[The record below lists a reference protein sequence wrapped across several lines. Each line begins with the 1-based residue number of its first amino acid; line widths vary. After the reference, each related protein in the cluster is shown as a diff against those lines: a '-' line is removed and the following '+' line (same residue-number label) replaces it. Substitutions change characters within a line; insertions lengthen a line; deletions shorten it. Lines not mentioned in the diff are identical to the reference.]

1 MFFFSF
7 LIGVFGV
14 IWGRI
19 KFPIPNFDDMKTRA
33 AVLYEMG
40 LAQPYAE
47 SLPLVI
53 AEITLAPPGPG
64 EVLVEIRAAGL
75 CHSDLSVVDGSRPRV
90 MPMVLGHEASGIVRE
105 VGPTT
110 GAPEF
115 APGDQVVFSW
125 VPVCGRCRF
134 CVSGRGAL
142 CEPGGAANI
151 AGTLLNGAR
160 RFTESRSQPP
170 QACNHHLGV
179 SAFSQFTVAAQES
192 LVKIDDSLPLEV
204 AALFGC
210 AVMTGV
216 GAVLNTAS
224 LPSGSSAAIFGMG
237 GVGLS
242 AVMGARAAGAFP
254 IIAVD
259 RVPDKLNLAR
269 EFGATHTI
277 NAGQDDPVAAIK
289 EVGHGGADYAFESV
303 GSEAVLIQAYE
314 STRRGGTTITI
325 GLPAPN
331 KMFTVPALGIVAE
344 ERTIKGSYM
353 GSCVPRRDIPRF
365 IDMYQAGILP
375 VDKLHTHTLQL
386 EQINAGFDRLAQAQ
400 AVRQIIEF

>member
-1 MFFFSF
+1 
-7 LIGVFGV
+7 
-14 IWGRI
+14 
-19 KFPIPNFDDMKTRA
+19 MKTRA

-40 LAQPYAE
+40 LAQPYAQ
-47 SLPLVI
+47 SLPFVVD
-53 AEITLAPPGPG
+53 EITLAPPGPG

-105 VGPTT
+105 VGPT
-110 GAPEF
+110 AAEASEF
-115 APGDQVVFSW
+115 APGDHVVFSW
-125 VPVCGRCRF
+125 VPVCGRCHY

-142 CEPGGAANI
+142 CEPGGAANV

-160 RFTESRSQPP
+160 RFTDTRSKPP
-170 QACNHHLGV
+170 QVCSHHLGV
-179 SAFSQFTVAAQES
+179 SAFSQFTVAARES
-192 LVKIDDSLPLEV
+192 LVKIDSELPFDI

-216 GAVLNTAS
+216 GAVLNTARVQA
-224 LPSGSSAAIFGMG
+224 GSSAAVFGMG

-242 AVMGARAAGAFP
+242 AVMGASAAGAFP

-259 RVPDKLNLAR
+259 RVADKLELAR
-269 EFGATHTI
+269 ELGATHTI
-277 NAGQDDPVAAIK
+277 NAAEDDAVAAIR
-289 EVGHGGADYAFESV
+289 GIGSGGADYAFESV
-303 GSEAVLIQAYE
+303 GNAAVLIQAYE

-331 KMFTVPALGIVAE
+331 QMFTVPALDIVAE

-365 IDMYQAGILP
+365 IGMYQASLLP
-375 VDKLHTHTLQL
+375 VDKLHTHTLKL
-386 EQINAGFDRLAQAQ
+386 EEINSGFDRLAQAQ
-400 AVRQIIEF
+400 AVRQIISFSA